1 MVTTKDKTDTKRLP
15 MMPIRDVV
23 IFPYMM
29 TPFVVGRES
38 SVRAL
43 EEALLSDKKIFLA
56 TQHDASVDEPRPDEI
71 YSVGTLANIVQ
82 SLKQPDG
89 NIKVLV
95 EGVERGKIISVSEEE
110 GYFRAVVKT
119 TTYKVEQGSQLEALT
134 SRVTTLFEQYVKLS
148 QNLNYETMIAAI
160 RVDDPGKL
168 ADTVGANLQLTIEE
182 KQELLEIFDP
192 IDRLTRV
199 ADLLD
204 IEIEK
209 LNVDRT
215 IQGRVK
221 RQMERA
227 QKEYYLNEKIKAIQ
241 KELGRGEKSEFDE
254 LKKKIET
261 SGMTKDAFEKAT
273 AELKRLEGMPPMSA
287 ESTVSRNYLDWLLAV
302 PWKKRTKEIRDLRY
316 AGQILENDHYG
327 LEKIKERILE
337 FLSVRRLVQNPK
349 GSILCFV
356 GPPGVGKTSL
366 GMSIAKA
373 TGRKFVRLSLGGVR
387 DEAEIRGH
395 RRTYIGALPGQ
406 LIQMMK
412 KAGTK
417 NPVIM
422 LDEVDK
428 MSMDFRGDPSA
439 ALLEVL
445 DPEQNYMFMDHYLDV
460 EYDLSQVFFI
470 ATANVLHT
478 IPPALQDRMEVIR
491 LSGYTELEKMEI
503 AKRFL
508 VQKQRKSTGIGEEQL
523 EFTDPGL
530 QTLIQSYT
538 REAGVR
544 NLEREIGNLCRKVA
558 RKVVE
563 AQSAALEEPVPESP
577 EELEV
582 VEDEAAPVTED
593 TAESTP
599 GQAGNVATSK
609 KSKKKVA
616 KKEEAPLVAID
627 KVLITPESLAD
638 MLGPAKFRDLD
649 LDKQNE
655 IGATTGLAWT
665 EIGGSILTTEAMVM
679 EGRGKLTTTGKLGDV
694 MQESA
699 QAAMS
704 YVRSRAQYLGLPKDF
719 YRHLDIH
726 VHVPE
731 GAIPKDGPSAG
742 ITIATSIVSALTGIP
757 VRCDIAMTG
766 EITVRGRVLPI
777 GGLKEKLLAAHRQ
790 GIHEVVLPKDNEKDL
805 ADIPENIRK
814 DMRLNFV
821 LTMDEVLK
829 NALER
834 EVVALP
840 LAPAATAA
848 ELVAR
853 PEDNLTH

>member
-1 MVTTKDKTDTKRLP
+1 MIASKEKSDTRRLP

-43 EEALLSDKKIFLA
+43 EEALAADKKIFLA

-71 YSVGTLANIVQ
+71 YQVGTVANIVQ
-82 SLKQPDG
+82 SLRLPDG

-95 EGVERGKIISVSEEE
+95 EGVERGKIVSVSEDE
-110 GYFRAVVKT
+110 GFFRAVVRT
-119 TTYKVEQGSQLEALT
+119 FHYKVETGQQLEALT

-148 QNLNYETMIAAI
+148 QNLNYESVVAAI
-160 RVDDPGKL
+160 RVDEPGKL

-199 ADLLD
+199 AEMLD

-221 RQMERA
+221 RQMEKA

-241 KELGRGEKSEFDE
+241 KELGRGEKSDIDE
-254 LKKKIET
+254 LKKKIE
-261 SGMTKDAFEKAT
+261 SAGMTKDAYDKAM
-273 AELKRLEGMPPMSA
+273 AELRRLENMPPMSA

-302 PWKKRTKEIRDLRY
+302 PWKKRTKEIRDLKY
-316 AGQILENDHYG
+316 AKEVLESDHYG

-337 FLSVRRLVQNPK
+337 FLAVRRLVKNPR
-349 GSILCFV
+349 GSILLFV

-366 GMSIAKA
+366 GMSIAKS
-373 TGRKFVRLSLGGVR
+373 TGRKFVRMSLGGVR

-406 LIQMMK
+406 IIQMIK
-412 KAGTK
+412 KAGTR
-417 NPVIM
+417 NPVFM

-445 DPEQNYMFMDHYLDV
+445 DPEQNYMFVDHYLDV

-470 ATANVLHT
+470 ATANVTHT
-478 IPPALQDRMEVIR
+478 IPPALQDRMEMIR
-491 LSGYTELEKMEI
+491 LSGYTELEKLEI

-508 VQKQRKSTGIGEEQL
+508 VKKQMEQTGLGADHID
-523 EFTDPGL
+523 FTEAGIRE
-530 QTLIQSYT
+530 LIQYYT

-544 NLEREIGNLCRKVA
+544 NLEREIGNISRKVA
-558 RKVVE
+558 RSFVE
-563 AQSAALEEPVPESP
+563 QTNGSE
-577 EELEV
+577 
-582 VEDEAAPVTED
+582 
-593 TAESTP
+593 
-599 GQAGNVATSK
+599 
-609 KSKKKVA
+609 KKKA
-616 KKEEAPLVAID
+616 KVEKAVITET
-627 KVLITPESLAD
+627 KVSD
-638 MLGPAKFRDLD
+638 YLGPQKFRDLKA
-649 LDKQNE
+649 DKQNE

-665 EIGGSILTTEAMVM
+665 EVGGSILTTEATIM

-699 QAAMS
+699 HAAMS
-704 YVRSRAQYLGLPKDF
+704 YIRSRAHTLGLARDF

-742 ITIATSIVSALTGIP
+742 ITIATSIASALTSIP
-757 VRCDIAMTG
+757 VRCDVAMTG

-777 GGLKEKLLAAHRQ
+777 GGLKEKLMAAHRQ
-790 GIHEVVLPKDNEKDL
+790 GIRLVVVPKDNEKDL
-805 ADIPENIRK
+805 PDIPDVIKAEIK
-814 DMRLNFV
+814 LNFV
-821 LTMDEVLK
+821 ESMDEVLK
-829 NALER
+829 IALER
-834 EVVALP
+834 ELEPLP
-840 LAPAATAA
+840 LPAPVQTTT
-848 ELVAR
+848 ETR
-853 PEDNLTH
+853 PEDVH

>member
-1 MVTTKDKTDTKRLP
+1 

-43 EEALLSDKKIFLA
+43 EEAMAGDKKIFLA
-56 TQHDASVDEPRPDEI
+56 TQHDASIDEPKPNEI
-71 YSVGTLANIVQ
+71 FSVGTVVNIVQ
-82 SLKQPDG
+82 SLKLPDG

-95 EGVERGKIISVSEEE
+95 EGVERAKVVSVTDDE
-110 GYFRAVVKT
+110 GFFRAVVRT
-119 TTYKVEQGSQLEALT
+119 ANYRVEAGPQLEALVT
-134 SRVTTLFEQYVKLS
+134 RVTGLFEQYVKLS
-148 QNLNYETMIAAI
+148 QNLNYETMIAAV

-182 KQELLEIFDP
+182 KQDLLEIFDP
-192 IDRLTRV
+192 VDRLTRV
-199 ADLLD
+199 AEMLD

-221 RQMERA
+221 RQMEKA

-241 KELGRGEKSEFDE
+241 KELGRGEKSEIDE
-254 LKKKIET
+254 LKKRIET
-261 SGMTKDAFEKAT
+261 AGMTKDALDKAM
-273 AELKRLEGMPPMSA
+273 AELKRLENMPPMSA

-302 PWKKRTKEIRDLRY
+302 PWKKKSKEIRELKF
-316 AGQILENDHYG
+316 AEKVLESDHYG

-337 FLSVRRLVQNPK
+337 FLAVRRLVKNPK

-387 DEAEIRGH
+387 DEAEVRGH

-406 LIQMMK
+406 IIQMMK
-412 KAGTK
+412 KAGTR
-417 NPVIM
+417 NPVFM

-428 MSMDFRGDPSA
+428 MSTDFRGDPSS

-445 DPEQNYMFMDHYLDV
+445 DPEQNFMFMDHYLDV

-491 LSGYTELEKMEI
+491 LSGYTEYEKLEI

-508 VQKQRKSTGIGEEQL
+508 VRKQMEQTGLSGKQI
-523 EFTDPGL
+523 EFTDGGL
-530 QTLIQSYT
+530 TGLIQFYT

-544 NLEREIGNLCRKVA
+544 NLEREIGNICRKTA
-558 RKVVE
+558 RKVVNHDT
-563 AQSAALEEPVPESP
+563 AQPKGKSDLP
-577 EELEV
+577 LEV
-582 VEDEAAPVTED
+582 V
-593 TAESTP
+593 
-599 GQAGNVATSK
+599 TSEK
-609 KSKKKVA
+609 LS
-616 KKEEAPLVAID
+616 
-627 KVLITPESLAD
+627 D
-638 MLGPAKFRDLD
+638 MLGPNKFRDLTT
-649 LDKQNE
+649 DKKPE
-655 IGATTGLAWT
+655 VGAAVGLAWT
-665 EIGGSILTTEAMVM
+665 EVGGQILTTEATLM
-679 EGRGKLTTTGKLGDV
+679 EGKGKLTVTGKLGDV

-704 YVRSRAQYLGLPKDF
+704 YIRSRAHQFGLPRDF
-719 YRHLDIH
+719 YRNLDVHLHI
-726 VHVPE
+726 PE

-742 ITIATSIVSALTGIP
+742 ITIATTICSALTRVP
-757 VRCDIAMTG
+757 VRGDIAMTG
-766 EITVRGRVLPI
+766 EITLRGKVLPI
-777 GGLKEKLLAAHRQ
+777 GGLKEKLMAAHRH
-790 GIHEVVLPKDNEKDL
+790 GIFEAIMPADNQKDL
-805 ADIPENIRK
+805 PDIPENIRNVMK
-814 DMRLNFV
+814 LHFV
-821 LTMDEVLK
+821 ENMDDVLRIALTGEIT
-829 NALER
+829 
-834 EVVALP
+834 ALP
-840 LAPAATAA
+840 MPAGVEVAA
-848 ELVAR
+848 QPVEESRA
-853 PEDNLTH
+853 H

>member
-1 MVTTKDKTDTKRLP
+1 MLTSKEKSDTKRLP
-15 MMPIRDVV
+15 MMPIREVV

-43 EEALLSDKKIFLA
+43 EEAMAGDKKIFLA
-56 TQHDASVDEPRPDEI
+56 AQHDASVDEPEPNEI
-71 YSVGTLANIVQ
+71 YTVGTIVNIVQ
-82 SLKQPDG
+82 SLRLQDG

-95 EGVERGKIISVSEEE
+95 EGVERAKVVSVASEE
-110 GYFRAVVKT
+110 GFFRAIVRT
-119 TTYKVEQGSQLEALT
+119 SNYKIEPGPQLDALI
-134 SRVTTLFEQYVKLS
+134 SRVTGLFEQYVKLS

-168 ADTVGANLQLTIEE
+168 SDTVGANLQLTIEE

-199 ADLLD
+199 AEMLD

-221 RQMERA
+221 RQMEKA

-241 KELGRGEKSEFDE
+241 KELGRGEKSEIDE
-254 LKKKIET
+254 LKKKIE
-261 SGMTKDAFEKAT
+261 SAGMTPDALEKAN
-273 AELKRLEGMPPMSA
+273 AELKRLENMPPMSA

-302 PWKKRTKEIRDLRY
+302 PWKKKSKEIRDLRF
-316 AGQILENDHYG
+316 AEKVLEADHYG

-337 FLSVRRLVQNPK
+337 FLAVRRLVKNPK

-406 LIQMMK
+406 IIQMMK
-412 KAGTK
+412 KAGAK
-417 NPVIM
+417 NPVFM

-428 MSMDFRGDPSA
+428 MSTDFRGDPSA

-445 DPEQNYMFMDHYLDV
+445 DPEQNFMFMDHYLDV

-478 IPPALQDRMEVIR
+478 IPPALQDRMEIIR

-508 VQKQRKSTGIGEEQL
+508 IRKQMEQTGMNGERV
-523 EFTDPGL
+523 EFTDEGVNG
-530 QTLIQSYT
+530 LIQYYT

-544 NLEREIGNLCRKVA
+544 NLEREIGNVCRKIA
-558 RKVVE
+558 RQVVN
-563 AQSAALEEPVPESP
+563 AQSGK
-577 EELEV
+577 
-582 VEDEAAPVTED
+582 DKKAPDKAVIN
-593 TAESTP
+593 S
-599 GQAGNVATSK
+599 SK
-609 KSKKKVA
+609 LSD
-616 KKEEAPLVAID
+616 L
-627 KVLITPESLAD
+627 
-638 MLGPAKFRDLD
+638 LGPWKFRDLMA
-649 LDKQNE
+649 DKKNE
-655 IGATTGLAWT
+655 IGAAVGLAWT
-665 EIGGSILTTEAMVM
+665 EVGGQILTTECTLM
-679 EGRGKLTTTGKLGDV
+679 EGKGKLTVTGKLGEV

-704 YVRSRAQYLGLPKDF
+704 YVRSRALKLGLPRDF
-719 YRHLDIH
+719 YRNLDVHLHI
-726 VHVPE
+726 PE

-742 ITIATSIVSALTGIP
+742 ITMATTICSALTGIP
-757 VRCDIAMTG
+757 VRGDVAMTG
-766 EITVRGRVLPI
+766 EITLRGRVLPI
-777 GGLKEKLLAAHRQ
+777 GGLKEKLMAAHRH
-790 GIHEVVLPKDNEKDL
+790 GIMEAIMPRDNEKDL
-805 ADIPENIRK
+805 PDIPDAIK
-814 DMRLNFV
+814 KTMKLNFV
-821 LTMDEVLK
+821 ESMDEVLRI
-829 NALER
+829 ALER
-834 EVVALP
+834 EIVSLPVPTPQPGVDVLPPDEIVA
-840 LAPAATAA
+840 
-848 ELVAR
+848 
-853 PEDNLTH
+853 H

>member
-1 MVTTKDKTDTKRLP
+1 MTTPTTTKEKFETRKLP

-43 EEALLSDKKIFLA
+43 EEALAGDKKIFLA
-56 TQHDASVDEPRPDEI
+56 TQHDASIDEPKPSEI
-71 YSVGTLANIVQ
+71 YQVGTIVNIVQ
-82 SLKQPDG
+82 SLKLPDG

-95 EGVERGKIISVSEEE
+95 EGLERGKILQVVDTD
-110 GYFRAVVKT
+110 GYF
-119 TTYKVEQGSQLEALT
+119 EATVRTAKYLADPT
-134 SRVTTLFEQYVKLS
+134 PQIETAMQRVTGLFEQYVKLCQS
-148 QNLNYETMIAAI
+148 LNYETMIAAV
-160 RVDDPGKL
+160 RMEDPAKL
-168 ADTVGANLQLTIEE
+168 TDTIAANLQLSIEE

-192 IDRLTRV
+192 AERLNRIGDV
-199 ADLLD
+199 LD

-209 LNVDRT
+209 LNMDRT
-215 IQGRVK
+215 IQSRVK

-254 LKKKIET
+254 LKKKIE
-261 SGMTKDAFEKAT
+261 SAGMPKEVRDKAMQ
-273 AELKRLEGMPPMSA
+273 ELKKLEAMPPMSA

-302 PWKKRTKEIRDLRY
+302 PWKKRSKEIRNISRAEKVLN
-316 AGQILENDHYG
+316 EDHYG

-337 FLSVRRLVQNPK
+337 FLAVRQLVKNPK

-373 TGRKFVRLSLGGVR
+373 TGRKFVRMSLGGVR

-406 LIQMMK
+406 IIQMMK

-417 NPVIM
+417 NPVFM

-445 DPEQNYMFMDHYLDV
+445 DPEQNFMFVDHYLDV

-470 ATANVLHT
+470 ATANVMHT
-478 IPPALQDRMEVIR
+478 IPAALQDRMEVIR

-508 VQKQRKSTGIGEEQL
+508 VRKQIEATGLDGKQIDFRDDGIN
-523 EFTDPGL
+523 
-530 QTLIQSYT
+530 TLIQYYT

-544 NLEREIGNLCRKVA
+544 NLEREIGNVCRKIA
-558 RKVVE
+558 RQVVNYQSGKDKKQQGKVVITGE
-563 AQSAALEEPVPESP
+563 
-577 EELEV
+577 
-582 VEDEAAPVTED
+582 
-593 TAESTP
+593 
-599 GQAGNVATSK
+599 K
-609 KSKKKVA
+609 
-616 KKEEAPLVAID
+616 
-627 KVLITPESLAD
+627 TPEL
-638 MLGPAKFRDLD
+638 LGPWKFPDLA
-649 LDKQNE
+649 NE
-655 IGATTGLAWT
+655 KKNDIGAATGLAWT
-665 EIGGSILTTEAMVM
+665 EVGGQLLTVECTLM
-679 EGRGKLTTTGKLGDV
+679 EGKGKLTITGKLGDV

-704 YVRSRAQYLGLPKDF
+704 YIRSRAHQFGLPRDF
-719 YRHLDIH
+719 YRNLDVHI
-726 VHVPE
+726 HVPE

-742 ITIATSIVSALTGIP
+742 ITLATTICSALTRVP
-757 VRCDIAMTG
+757 VRGDVAMTG
-766 EITVRGRVLPI
+766 EITLRGKVLPI
-777 GGLKEKLLAAHRQ
+777 GGLKEKLMAAHRH
-790 GIHEVVLPKDNEKDL
+790 GILEAIVPRENEKDL
-805 ADIPENIRK
+805 PDIPDAIK
-814 DMRLNFV
+814 QTMKLNFV
-821 LTMDEVLK
+821 DSMDQVLK
-829 NALER
+829 IALER
-834 EVVALP
+834 ELVALP
-840 LAPAATAA
+840 MPPGVEVQPPVDEA
-848 ELVAR
+848 VA
-853 PEDNLTH
+853 H

>member
-1 MVTTKDKTDTKRLP
+1 
-15 MMPIRDVV
+15 MPIRDVV
-23 IFPYMM
+23 IFPFMM

-43 EEALLSDKKIFLA
+43 EEALAGDKKIFLA

-71 YSVGTLANIVQ
+71 YSVGTVANIVQ

-95 EGVERGKIISVSEEE
+95 EGVERGKVISVSEEE

-119 TTYKVEQGSQLEALT
+119 TSYKVEQGSQLEALT
-134 SRVTTLFEQYVKLS
+134 GRVTTLFEQYVKLS

-241 KELGRGEKSEFDE
+241 KELGRGEKSEIDE
-254 LKKKIET
+254 LKKKIDT
-261 SGMTKDAFEKAT
+261 AGMSKDAHEKAI
-273 AELKRLEGMPPMSA
+273 AELRRLEGMPPMSA

-302 PWKKRTKEIRDLRY
+302 PWKKKTKEIRDLRY
-316 AGQILENDHYG
+316 ARQVLEGDHYG

-337 FLSVRRLVQNPK
+337 FLAVRRLVQNPK

-356 GPPGVGKTSL
+356 GAPGVGKTSL

-417 NPVIM
+417 NPVVM
-422 LDEVDK
+422 LDEIDK

-491 LSGYTELEKMEI
+491 LSGYTELEKLEI

-508 VQKQRKSTGIGEEQL
+508 VPKQLKDNGVGGDQL
-523 EFTDPGL
+523 LFTDEGL
-530 QTLIQSYT
+530 QTLITSYT

-544 NLEREIGNLCRKVA
+544 NLEREIGNVSRKVA
-558 RKVVE
+558 RKLVE
-563 AQSAALEEPVPESP
+563 AQTSTEEQVLVPAGGGEVI
-577 EELEV
+577 EEETAG
-582 VEDEAAPVTED
+582 EEAN
-593 TAESTP
+593 
-599 GQAGNVATSK
+599 GK
-609 KSKKKVA
+609 KSRKKA
-616 KKEEAPLVAID
+616 KKEEAPLIPIERVVINAGT
-627 KVLITPESLAD
+627 LTE
-638 MLGPAKFRDLD
+638 MLGPAKFRDMD

-665 EIGGSILTTEAMVM
+665 EVGGSILTTEATVM

-742 ITIATSIVSALTGIP
+742 ITIATSICSALTGIP

-790 GIHEVVLPKDNEKDL
+790 GIREIVLPKENERDL
-805 ADIPENIRK
+805 VDIPENVRR
-814 DMRLNFV
+814 DMKLHF
-821 LTMDEVLK
+821 TFSMDEVLK
-829 NALER
+829 YALER
-834 EVVALP
+834 EIVALP

-848 ELVAR
+848 ELASR
-853 PEDNLTH
+853 PEEKLTH

>member
-1 MVTTKDKTDTKRLP
+1 MVTTKDKTDSKRLP

-23 IFPYMM
+23 IFPFMM

-43 EEALLSDKKIFLA
+43 EEALLGDKKIFLA

-71 YSVGTLANIVQ
+71 YAVGTVANIVQ

-95 EGVERGKIISVSEEE
+95 EGVERGKVISVSEEE

-119 TTYKVEQGSQLEALT
+119 TSYKVEQGTQLEGLT
-134 SRVTTLFEQYVKLS
+134 GRVTTLFEQYVKLS

-241 KELGRGEKSEFDE
+241 KELGRGEKSEIDE
-254 LKKKIET
+254 LKKKIDT
-261 SGMTKDAFEKAT
+261 AGMTKDAHEKAM
-273 AELKRLEGMPPMSA
+273 AELRRLEGMPPMSA

-302 PWKKRTKEIRDLRY
+302 PWKKKTKEIRDLKY
-316 AGQILENDHYG
+316 ARQVLESDHYG

-417 NPVIM
+417 NPVVM

-491 LSGYTELEKMEI
+491 LSGYTELEKLEI
-503 AKRFL
+503 GKRFL
-508 VQKQRKSTGIGEEQL
+508 VPKQLKDNGVNEEQVL
-523 EFTDPGL
+523 FKDDGL
-530 QTLIQSYT
+530 QTLISSYT

-563 AQSAALEEPVPESP
+563 AQVVPAEETAAATNGEEVLEEEASAPI
-577 EELEV
+577 EETT
-582 VEDEAAPVTED
+582 EAP
-593 TAESTP
+593 
-599 GQAGNVATSK
+599 K
-609 KSKKKVA
+609 KGKKKA
-616 KKEEAPLVAID
+616 KKEEVPLVAID
-627 KVLITPESLAD
+627 KVTINPPTIAE
-638 MLGPAKFRDLD
+638 MLGPAKFRDMD

-655 IGATTGLAWT
+655 VGATTGLAWT
-665 EIGGSILTTEAMVM
+665 EVGGSILTTEATVM

-742 ITIATSIVSALTGIP
+742 ITIATSICSALTGIP

-777 GGLKEKLLAAHRQ
+777 GGLKEKMLAAHRQ
-790 GIHEVVLPKDNEKDL
+790 GIREIVLPKENERDL
-805 ADIPENIRK
+805 VDIPENVRK
-814 DMRLNFV
+814 EMKMHF
-821 LTMDEVLK
+821 TFSMDEVLK
-829 NALER
+829 FALER
-834 EVVALP
+834 EIVALP
-840 LAPAATAA
+840 LAPAATAT
-848 ELVAR
+848 ELSSR